1 MKTIRW
7 ILTYPLAI
15 AVGATFMLWLHNLSG
30 QLIPEAALE
39 LLPLGD
45 QEAMKSHILALPA
58 SAKWSVMFSHWL
70 GTASAAAV
78 AMILAPVSLDWI
90 KSKPTWLA
98 TLPGSVMGLFF
109 LIGGDSE
116 CHFDSDARVDADY
129 RFSGLFSNGISCG
142 PSDAQSLESL
152 TCALFPTAL

>member
-1 MKTIRW
+1 
-7 ILTYPLAI
+7 
-15 AVGATFMLWLHNLSG
+15 MLWLHNLSG

-109 LIGGDSE
+109 LIGGIANATSIPMPAWMLITDLAGY
-116 CHFDSDARVDADY
+116 FPMGFLAARVMLKAWK
-129 RFSGLFSNGISCG
+129 
-142 PSDAQSLESL
+142 A
-152 TCALFPTAL
+152 